1 MSFCQC
7 PQIILN
13 IPQRICA
20 VDRIKELNSR
30 ISASG
35 SSTDP
40 FSYIFNNVEYKN
52 PKENIQR
59 FGCFF
64 LLLYK
69 NFDLILDSFNVILL
83 CKNLY

>member
-1 MSFCQC
+1 MLKISKFFYQC

-30 ISASG
+30 MFSASR

-40 FSYIFNNVEYKN
+40 FSCIFNYVEYKN
-52 PKENIQR
+52 PLE
-59 FGCFF
+59 
-64 LLLYK
+64 K
-69 NFDLILDSFNVILL
+69 NRAQKYITFIN
-83 CKNLY
+83 